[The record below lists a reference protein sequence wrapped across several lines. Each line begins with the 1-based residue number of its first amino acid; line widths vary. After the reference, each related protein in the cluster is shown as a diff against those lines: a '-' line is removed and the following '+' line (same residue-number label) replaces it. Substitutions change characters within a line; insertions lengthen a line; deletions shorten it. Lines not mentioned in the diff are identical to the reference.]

1 MLLLIIHPMMSLPS
15 LAKATSWLFLF
26 TVSFPEAEALPR
38 DAVGNVSL
46 REAIYRGWRNVMRIN
61 LTVTMLA
68 MEYCNFAIFVV
79 SRIVRDVE
87 VVGTVKLGVL
97 VC

>member
-26 TVSFPEAEALPR
+26 TVSFPEAEALLR
-38 DAVGNVSL
+38 DAVGNVSF
-46 REAIYRGWRNVMRIN
+46 REAIYGGWRNAMRIN
-61 LTVTMLA
+61 LMVMVLA
-68 MEYCNFAIFVV
+68 RESCNFAIFGV